1 MIKRKSSISIKAF
14 LILIAV
20 MTLSSCVP
28 EKLVRA
34 DDYPSVSPDGKWI
47 SYIFDRQNGGGE
59 SPSGIYLVSI
69 DGKEKIYLRND
80 ASLSAPIWS
89 PNGKQ
94 LLLHNGIATLKAN
107 EIIDFREKAD
117 NKGMVDPC
125 WSPDGKS
132 ILFTNYGNAH
142 LFVSDTLF
150 KQIRELSIKGDM
162 PKWMPDGEHILS
174 SGQSSV
180 YITDTTGLHVTKL
193 QNSTGKISY
202 YPVCS
207 PDGSLIAW
215 CTDIEA
221 IYLMNVDGTNQ
232 RYLTEGTHP
241 TWTPDSKSIVYS
253 KSDNKEHY
261 SYFLWKIGVDGKS
274 MVQITK

>member
-1 MIKRKSSISIKAF
+1 MLNRKISIYIKAT
-14 LILIAV
+14 LILTTILF
-20 MTLSSCVP
+20 LSGCVP
-28 EKLVRA
+28 EKLVKA

-47 SYIFDRQNGGGE
+47 SYVFDRQNGGGN

-69 DGKEKIYLRND
+69 DGKGKKYLRGD
-80 ASLSAPIWS
+80 AFPGFPIWS

-94 LLLHNGIATLKAN
+94 IVLYNGIATISGN
-107 EIIDFREKAD
+107 EIIDFREKVD

-125 WSPDGKS
+125 WAPDGKS

-174 SGQSSV
+174 GAQSAV
-180 YITDTTGLHVTKL
+180 YVTDTAGLKVTKL
-193 QNSTGKISY
+193 QNSTGKMSY

-215 CTDIEA
+215 CTDNDA
-221 IYLMNVDGTNQ
+221 IYLMNSDGTNQ
-232 RYLTEGTHP
+232 RYLTDGIHP
-241 TWTPDSKSIVYS
+241 AWTPDSKFIVYS
-253 KSDNKEHY
+253 KSDNKKDY
-261 SYFLWKIGVDGKS
+261 SYFLWKIGVDGNNN
-274 MVQITK
+274 VQITN